1 MSKPVPMITLDR
13 AIQML
18 PRYYRRRPT
27 DWSLNGD
34 RMQTNAQLLPS
45 AVEKGIKKLMGCVD
59 RQHFKPTIEDVDV
72 SGNEIWV
79 LHRQVA
85 STNLLWLAKRDW
97 TKLQNW
103 PTSKLP
109 IYVRWKDRLIIWNG
123 THRMTL
129 GRLRGLKV
137 RARVFDL
144 NEFAEWSKTHK
155 YGWDAKS
162 WKVRGKTLKVFKHK
176 KDADAYVRKLGKKA
190 KARGNR

>member
-18 PRYYRRRPT
+18 PRYNVRSPRTWRV
-27 DWSLNGD
+27 DGD
-34 RMQTNAQLLPS
+34 RMQTNAQYLPDVVQKS
-45 AVEKGIKKLMGCVD
+45 IKKIMGKVD
-59 RQHFKPTIEDVDV
+59 RLHFKPKIEDVDV

-85 STNLLWLAKRDW
+85 TKNLLWLAKRDW
-97 TKLQNW
+97 TKLQHW
-103 PTSKLP
+103 PDSKLP
-109 IYVRWKDRLIIWNG
+109 VYLRWKGRLIIWNG

-144 NEFAEWSKTHK
+144 NEFAEWSKTHP
-155 YGWDAKS
+155 YGWDAKR
-162 WKVRGKTLKVFKHK
+162 WKVPGKTIKIFKHK